1 MVIRAVLAD
10 SDKEYIEYFRRV
22 VALNYASKLEVS
34 FFSSEDNL
42 KKYLIE
48 KRCDILLIS
57 EYMKQASEEFA
68 CRKIILTDIK
78 GIENKDGYRV
88 IFKYQK
94 MEDIY
99 RAIIEEYAEMKE
111 KEGIIFHNKGNAKMV
126 SFLSASGG
134 AGKTTICFAVAKR
147 LCAMKKEVLYLPLEQ
162 FSNINYM
169 YPGDETQTLSNLFYA
184 AKERKN
190 TLNLRI
196 KSMIRRGMDGM
207 LFLRPMD
214 SPEELSQMTW
224 EDWDFFLNA
233 LADVENI
240 DYILLDHI
248 SGIFQNFR
256 EILERV
262 NTACFVADSSLTGI
276 VKATGMMSFIQKV
289 DEFQNTSISR
299 KIRMIVNRARAG
311 ITEQDFKHLQ
321 DWVVSYLPDYGMANI
336 EGIIQTVAELP
347 QCGAILELA

>member
-1 MVIRAVLAD
+1 MIIRAVLAD
-10 SDKEYIEYFRRV
+10 SDREYIEYFRRV
-22 VALNYASKLEVS
+22 VSLNYASKLEVS
-34 FFSSEDNL
+34 FFSNEDNL

-57 EYMKQASEEFA
+57 EYMEQASEEFS
-68 CRKIILTDIK
+68 CGKVILTDIK
-78 GIENKDGYRV
+78 GIENKNGHRAVY
-88 IFKYQK
+88 KYQK
-94 MEDIY
+94 MEEIY
-99 RAIIEEYAEMKE
+99 RIIIEEYAELKE

-126 SFLSASGG
+126 SFLSAGGG
-134 AGKTTICFAVAKR
+134 AGKTTVCFAIAKK
-147 LCAMKKEVLYLPLEQ
+147 LCSMKKEVLYLPLEQ

-190 TLNLRI
+190 TLNIRI

-214 SPEELSQMTW
+214 SPEEFGQMTR
-224 EDWDFFLNA
+224 EDWDFFLSA
-233 LADVENI
+233 LADVEHI
-240 DYILLDHI
+240 DYILLDHMA
-248 SGIFQNFR
+248 GVFQNFQ

-262 NTACFVADSSLTGI
+262 NTVCFVADSSLTGV
-276 VKATGMMSFIQKV
+276 VKATGMMSFIQKL

-299 KIRMIVNRARAG
+299 KIRMVVNRARSE

-321 DWVVSYLPDYGMANI
+321 DWVVSYLPDYGMADM
-336 EGIIQTVAELP
+336 EGIIQAIAKLP
-347 QCGAILELA
+347 QCEAVLELV